1 MTHRLRPRPR
11 RSVRRPHE
19 FGTREPRD
27 ARTRGARRAADA
39 ATHAPGDRPRAVGGS
54 PQQRARDARRAR
66 ARRELHGSTARM
78 AHARA
83 LGTPST
89 ATRLHAT
96 GRHGRGAARRSR
108 RHRRRASTQPILTDA
123 RAALANA
130 TETGNVDRHI
140 VSGARHRER
149 RRQHGSSGNASV
161 DHLGRNRRPDVGELP
176 RRLRVL
182 GRRRGAQPFFDV
194 AHRCALDSANHHFFP
209 SLNALDFFALVESSP
224 LGGVAPS
231 SPNRTTP
238 PLAL

>member
-1 MTHRLRPRPR
+1 MMHGRRPMPR
-11 RSVRRPHE
+11 RSARPPRE
-19 FGTREPRD
+19 CGTSEPHG

-39 ATHAPGDRPRAVGGS
+39 ATTALDGQPPADAGL
-54 PQQRARDARRAR
+54 PQRRAR
-66 ARRELHGSTARM
+66 GERRARGRHPRRGSTAR
-78 AHARA
+78 ARA
-83 LGTPST
+83 LGKPGT

-96 GRHGRGAARRSR
+96 WRRGRGAARRSR

-130 TETGNVDRHI
+130 TETGNVDRHV

-182 GRRRGAQPFFDV
+182 GRRRGAQPFFDA
-194 AHRCALDSANHHFFP
+194 AHRCALDSANHHFFL
-209 SLNALDFFALVESSP
+209 SLNALDFFPLSGTSP
-224 LGGVAPS
+224 FGRVAPS